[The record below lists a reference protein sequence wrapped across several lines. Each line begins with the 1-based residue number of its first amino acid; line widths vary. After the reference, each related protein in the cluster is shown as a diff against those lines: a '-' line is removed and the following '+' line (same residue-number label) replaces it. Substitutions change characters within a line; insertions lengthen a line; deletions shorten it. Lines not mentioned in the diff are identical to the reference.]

1 MHELMSKLTPKQE
14 RFARSCV
21 ETLGALSRSYR
32 DAYDAKEMSDEAV
45 KSEAWKL
52 AHLHAGVGA
61 RIEQLQEKA
70 ARRHDVTM
78 DSISDE
84 LDENRTVA
92 LEERAAAAAVQA
104 TMGKAKLHGLLID
117 KKEVTT
123 PQGISF
129 NMILPDAEETAAD

>member
-1 MHELMSKLTPKQE
+1 MSKLTPKQE
-14 RFARSCV
+14 RFAQACV

-32 DAYDAKEMSDEAV
+32 DAYDAEGMSDEAV

-52 AHLHAGVGA
+52 VHLHAGVGA
-61 RIEQLQEKA
+61 RIEQLQAKVA
-70 ARRHDVTM
+70 KRHDVTM

-92 LEERAAAAAVQA
+92 LEERAAGAAVQA
-104 TMGKAKLHGLLID
+104 TMGKAKLHGLLVD

-129 NMILPDAEETAAD
+129 NMILSDDEEPAAD